1 MNSSSKSQQ
10 YNDYSYNILMS
21 LKMKSNKSLF
31 PLVCRFRKRTPV
43 LVGRGTFWGVRTM
56 TQEENQ
62 HRSPVV

>member
-31 PLVCRFRKRTPV
+31 PLVRRFRKRTPV
-43 LVGRGTFWGVRTM
+43 LVGRGAFWGVWTM

-62 HRSPVV
+62 HRSPVE